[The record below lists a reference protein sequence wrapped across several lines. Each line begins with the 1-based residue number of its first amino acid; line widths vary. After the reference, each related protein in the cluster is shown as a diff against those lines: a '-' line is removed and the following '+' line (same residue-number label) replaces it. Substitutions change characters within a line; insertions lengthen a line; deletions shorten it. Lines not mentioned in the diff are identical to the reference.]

1 MVTRWLL
8 WTYHL
13 FWIQGAL
20 FQLWLQLFHFAEDIA
35 LASASLLPILHML
48 QVVQSL
54 ILVRWWLWHRIR
66 PLILIDN
73 AHCWVEILGHHT
85 VGVWSICNRWIHTK
99 RVRCYQHMVLLCF
112 VEGRYTI
119 SWVFFSILWVLL
131 LDLTSSSICS
141 LTISKSCVR
150 NWLGQELTI
159 LDSWDRVLVKIVLR
173 IHDWCYRCGLEML
186 HLSRSLGDCEFRRWM
201 LI

>member
-141 LTISKSCVR
+141 LTISKSCGR
-150 NWLGQELTI
+150 NWLSQELTI

-173 IHDWCYRCGLEML
+173 IHNWCNRCGLEML